1 MKYGLIGE
9 HLTHSFS
16 KPIHEK
22 IGDYVYEIKEIEPQ
36 NLDSFMK
43 SKEFLAINVTIPY
56 KERVMPHLDV
66 IDKSAMAIGAVNTVV
81 NKNGM
86 LYGYNTDYMGMKA
99 LVENMELDVSGKKVL
114 IIGTGGTSK
123 TATALFHDLG
133 ASSIIYMSSSGAKG
147 AYSRDEIYKNH
158 RDVEIII
165 NTSPVGMY
173 PNIYASP
180 IDIDGFDR
188 LCGVVDAVYNPIQTE
203 FVLKAKSKGIK
214 AQGGLFMLVA
224 QAVFASEHFTGR
236 FITRETIL
244 KTYNEIMLEKS
255 NIVLVGMPSCGKS
268 SVGKILAQKTGK
280 RFVDTDSLIVE
291 KIQMEISK
299 YFSKYGDG
307 KFREVESQ
315 VIKEIA
321 PVGGLVIATGGG
333 AVLNEGNVKALKQN
347 GIVFFIDR
355 AIELL
360 IPTDDRPLSRDI
372 QAIRRLYNERY
383 PIYRGCMDVYID
395 GNGAVDEVA
404 NKIYGELLK

>member
-224 QAVFASEHFTGR
+224 QAAFASEYFTEKAV
-236 FITRETIL
+236 TREEIL
-244 KTYNEIMLEKS
+244 KIYNEIMLEKS

-268 SVGKILAQKTGK
+268 SVGKLLAQKIGK
-280 RFVDTDSLIVE
+280 KFVDTDSLIVE

-299 YFSKYGDG
+299 YFSEYGEA

-333 AVLNEGNVKALKQN
+333 AVLNPDNIKALKQN
-347 GIVFFIDR
+347 GVVFFIDR
-355 AIELL
+355 ALELL
-360 IPTDDRPLSRDI
+360 MSTEDRPLSKDI

-383 PIYRGCMDVYID
+383 PVYRGCMDVYID